1 MKSLVFAF
9 ALLGCAYSASAQKGE
24 LSTAKTNYEK
34 YIALKDAGSLVLALP
49 SINSAK
55 ASIDKA
61 AVNEKTAVDASTWVY
76 KAMIYTDLA
85 LLDTVSVSAEQ
96 TLATAK
102 EDLKKAID
110 LGGAAQN
117 AGNIERTNNLFAQFE
132 LNKGVK
138 AFQTQKFSLAYEA
151 FENSL
156 IYKPSDTTLTYYAG
170 LAAINAQKYTEAIE
184 KYNQLLGMNLV
195 SYSISCS
202 KCDVTYTNKDGGVE
216 QKSDVNSNWK
226 YAFYLEKSSP
236 VSIIVANKNNS
247 GDVKVQI
254 SYNGKVIK
262 TAQSSGAFVSAS
274 ADASID
280 NLLKATNYSQGKL
293 IALDLSKLYALEK
306 DTVNA
311 IAVASTYA
319 TKFNDQALATQ
330 EIELSLMS
338 GKQKQVIE
346 RILAQIA
353 LDPKNK
359 LEYFYLGIAYD
370 ALKDFKKAEDAY
382 KKAIEL
388 DANYFDAT
396 LNLGSGILNI
406 GIDMYNKA
414 NTLPANKQKESD
426 IAMKA
431 AYVEFER
438 AFPYLDKAVKIDPK
452 SLIAL
457 QNLKTYY
464 VIKKNTAKVAEL
476 TKQISALQ

>member
-1 MKSLVFAF
+1 MKMKSLVFAF

-156 IYKPSDTTLTYYAG
+156 VYKPSDTTLTYYAG
-170 LAAINAQKYTEAIE
+170 LAAINAQNYTAAIKKYGE
-184 KYNQLLGMNLV
+184 LV
-195 SYSISCS
+195 KLDYS
-202 KCDVTYTNKDGGVE
+202 
-216 QKSDVNSNWK
+216 
-226 YAFYLEKSSP
+226 
-236 VSIIVANKNNS
+236 AN
-247 GDVKVQI
+247 
-254 SYNGKVIK
+254 
-262 TAQSSGAFVSAS
+262 
-274 ADASID
+274 
-280 NLLKATNYSQGKL
+280 KL
-293 IALDLSKLYALEK
+293 IALDLSKLYAMEK

-382 KKAIEL
+382 KNAIEL

-396 LNLGSGILNI
+396 LNLGSGILNN

-414 NTLPANKQKESD
+414 NTLPANKQKEYD
-426 IAMKA
+426 LAIKA
-431 AYVEFER
+431 AQVDFDR

>member
-24 LSTAKTNYEK
+24 LNAAKTSYEK
-34 YIALKDAGSLVLALP
+34 FITLKDAGSLVLAMP
-49 SINSAK
+49 SITVAK

-61 AVNEKTAVDASTWVY
+61 AVNEKTAVDVSTWVY
-76 KAMIYTDLA
+76 KAMIYAELA

-96 TLATAK
+96 TIATAK

-110 LGGAAQN
+110 LGAAAQN

-132 LNKGVK
+132 LNIGVR
-138 AFQTQKFSLAYEA
+138 AFQTQKFSQAYEA
-151 FENSL
+151 FEKSL

-170 LAAINAQKYTEAIE
+170 LSAINAQNYKAAIKKYGE
-184 KYNQLLGMNLV
+184 LV
-195 SYSISCS
+195 KLEYS
-202 KCDVTYTNKDGGVE
+202 
-216 QKSDVNSNWK
+216 
-226 YAFYLEKSSP
+226 
-236 VSIIVANKNNS
+236 AN
-247 GDVKVQI
+247 
-254 SYNGKVIK
+254 
-262 TAQSSGAFVSAS
+262 
-274 ADASID
+274 
-280 NLLKATNYSQGKL
+280 KL
-293 IALDLSKLYALEK
+293 IALDLSKLYALDK

-338 GKQKQVIE
+338 GKQKQIIE

-370 ALKDFKKAEDAY
+370 ALKEYKKAEDAY

-396 LNLGSGILNI
+396 LNLGSGILNN
-406 GIDMYNKA
+406 GIDLYNKA
-414 NTLPANKQKESD
+414 NTLPANKQKEYD
-426 IAMKA
+426 TALKA
-431 AYVEFER
+431 AQSEFDR
-438 AFPYLDKAVKIDPK
+438 SFPYLDKAVQIDPK
-452 SLIAL
+452 SLNAL

-464 VIKKNTAKVAEL
+464 VIKKNAAKVAEL
-476 TKQISALQ
+476 TKQINALQ

>member
-170 LAAINAQKYTEAIE
+170 LAAINAQNYTAAIKKYGE
-184 KYNQLLGMNLV
+184 LV
-195 SYSISCS
+195 KLDYS
-202 KCDVTYTNKDGGVE
+202 
-216 QKSDVNSNWK
+216 
-226 YAFYLEKSSP
+226 
-236 VSIIVANKNNS
+236 AN
-247 GDVKVQI
+247 
-254 SYNGKVIK
+254 
-262 TAQSSGAFVSAS
+262 
-274 ADASID
+274 
-280 NLLKATNYSQGKL
+280 KL
-293 IALDLSKLYALEK
+293 IALDLSKLYAMEK

-396 LNLGSGILNI
+396 LNLGSGILNN

-414 NTLPANKQKESD
+414 NTLPANKQKEYD
-426 IAMKA
+426 LAIKA
-431 AYVEFER
+431 AQVDFDR

>member
-76 KAMIYTDLA
+76 KAMIYSDLA

-156 IYKPSDTTLTYYAG
+156 VYKPSDTTLTYYAG
-170 LAAINAQKYTEAIE
+170 LAAINAQNYTAAIKKYGE
-184 KYNQLLGMNLV
+184 LV
-195 SYSISCS
+195 KLDYS
-202 KCDVTYTNKDGGVE
+202 
-216 QKSDVNSNWK
+216 
-226 YAFYLEKSSP
+226 
-236 VSIIVANKNNS
+236 AN
-247 GDVKVQI
+247 
-254 SYNGKVIK
+254 
-262 TAQSSGAFVSAS
+262 
-274 ADASID
+274 
-280 NLLKATNYSQGKL
+280 KL
-293 IALDLSKLYALEK
+293 IALDLSKLYAMEK

-382 KKAIEL
+382 KNAIEL

-396 LNLGSGILNI
+396 LNLGSGILNN

-414 NTLPANKQKESD
+414 NTLPANKQKEYD
-426 IAMKA
+426 LAIKA
-431 AYVEFER
+431 AQVDFDR

>member
-24 LSTAKTNYEK
+24 LSNAKTNYEK
-34 YIALKDAGSLVLALP
+34 FITLKDAGSLVLAMP
-49 SINSAK
+49 SIGSAK
-55 ASIDKA
+55 TSIDKA
-61 AVNEKTAVDASTWVY
+61 AVNEKTVVDVSTWVY
-76 KAMIYTDLA
+76 KAMIYADLA

-96 TLATAK
+96 TLAIAK

-110 LGGAAQN
+110 LGAAAQN

-132 LNKGVK
+132 LNKGVA
-138 AFQTQKFSLAYEA
+138 AFQTQKFGQAYEA
-151 FENSL
+151 FEKSL

-170 LAAINAQKYTEAIE
+170 LSAINDQNYKAAIKKYGE
-184 KYNQLLGMNLV
+184 LV
-195 SYSISCS
+195 KLDYS
-202 KCDVTYTNKDGGVE
+202 
-216 QKSDVNSNWK
+216 
-226 YAFYLEKSSP
+226 
-236 VSIIVANKNNS
+236 AN
-247 GDVKVQI
+247 
-254 SYNGKVIK
+254 
-262 TAQSSGAFVSAS
+262 
-274 ADASID
+274 
-280 NLLKATNYSQGKL
+280 KL
-293 IALDLSKLYALEK
+293 IALDLSKLYAMEK

-359 LEYFYLGIAYD
+359 LEHFYLGIAYD
-370 ALKDFKKAEDAY
+370 ALKEFKKAEDAY

-396 LNLGSGILNI
+396 LNLGSGILNN
-406 GIDMYNKA
+406 GIDLYNKA
-414 NTLPANKQKESD
+414 NTLPASKQKEYD
-426 IAMKA
+426 AAMKA
-431 AYVEFER
+431 AFVEFDR

-452 SLIAL
+452 SLNAL

-476 TKQISALQ
+476 TKLISALQ